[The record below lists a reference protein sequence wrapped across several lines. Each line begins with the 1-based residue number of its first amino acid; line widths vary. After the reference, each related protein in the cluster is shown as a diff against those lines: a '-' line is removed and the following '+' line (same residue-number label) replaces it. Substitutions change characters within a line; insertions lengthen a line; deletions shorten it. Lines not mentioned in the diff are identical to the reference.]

1 MITILYNFEMKKL
14 YNLYKRLIRDYKS
27 AMISIEQAQ
36 KLNLEY

>member
-14 YNLYKRLIRDYKS
+14 HHLFKHIIGLYS